1 MTRPPVL
8 AHQRFAAD
16 TAAFAGLD
24 LAARFERIH
33 ATNLWRAATSR
44 AGLGSEP
51 AATERLAMALP
62 GVLARLGVRTLLDAP
77 CRATRWLPAL
87 PGVAVIGV
95 DIVPAV
101 VEQACLETGGD
112 FRLADLTTAPLP
124 RADAILCRDCLV
136 HLSFANIAKAV
147 VNFRASGATWLPTT
161 YFTGWDAN
169 VDCADGDWRA
179 LNLTRAPFGWPAP
192 VEMIDEG
199 CIEGDGAWADKVIG
213 VWRLA
218 DLP

>member
-1 MTRPPVL
+1 
-8 AHQRFAAD
+8 
-16 TAAFAGLD
+16 
-24 LAARFERIH
+24 
-33 ATNLWRAATSR
+33 
-44 AGLGSEP
+44 
-51 AATERLAMALP
+51 LP
-62 GVLARLGVRTLLDAP
+62 
-77 CRATRWLPAL
+77 C
-87 PGVAVIGV
+87 
-95 DIVPAV
+95 
-101 VEQACLETGGD
+101 
-112 FRLADLTTAPLP
+112 
-124 RADAILCRDCLV
+124 ADAILCRDCLV

-147 VNFRASGATWLPTT
+147 ANFRTSGATWLPTT

>member
-16 TAAFAGLD
+16 TAAFVGLD

-33 ATNLWRAATSR
+33 ATNLWGAETSR
-44 AGLGSEP
+44 AGLGSET
-51 AATERLAMALP
+51 AATARVAAALP
-62 GVLARLGVRTLLDAP
+62 AMVARLGVRTLLDAP
-77 CRATRWLPAL
+77 CGATRWLPAL

-112 FRLADLTTAPLP
+112 FRLADLTSDPLP
-124 RADAILCRDCLV
+124 RTDAILCRDFLV
-136 HLSFANIAKAV
+136 HLSFVNIAAAV
-147 VNFRASGATWLPTT
+147 ANFRASGATWLLTT
-161 YFTGWDAN
+161 TFTGWDAN
-169 VDCADGDWRA
+169 ADCADGDWRA
-179 LNLTRAPFGWPAP
+179 LNLTRAPFDWPPP
-192 VEMIDEG
+192 VEIIDEG
-199 CIEGDGAWADKVIG
+199 CTEGDGAWADKVIG